1 MPNYADPRAII
12 TADAF
17 SVDPQLLGKALAP
30 PRRRAVALLIDL
42 MLVGLVTVLTSGF
55 WFVLGVVVAVFFFSR
70 ARKRGKGDR
79 MSTVFRLFLG
89 GMAMMALL
97 MTITTFVGLRL
108 LSDRIDEDAATGF
121 VFTTLGDTI
130 PIDLPGGLDDAL
142 PGLSE
147 GVQIVM
153 GASPEEVVEQATRL
167 ARRLEETGTLDEVEE
182 VLAELIPDEV
192 GGVDGERLL
201 EQVVANLAAPTVGV
215 GESELTSDTAV
226 EAAAREAERERA
238 EVMALAADTITQLQ
252 DRLDQSE
259 RDLERTEAELE
270 GARASTGL
278 FGWLADRADSF
289 GFGLGWWTM
298 YFAVLMPRMKGQ
310 TPGKRAMGIRVVRL
324 DGQPVTWWH
333 AFERAGGYTAG
344 LATGL
349 LGFAQIYWDPNRQ
362 AIHDK
367 IAGTAVTL
375 DRTAKLP
382 GQRDLAGQGPPQ
394 MTTET

>member
-70 ARKRGKGDR
+70 ARQRGKGDR

-89 GMAMMALL
+89 GMAMIALL

-108 LSDRIDEDAATGF
+108 LSDRIDEDAATGL

-130 PIDLPGGLDDAL
+130 PIDLPGGLNDAL
-142 PGLSE
+142 PRLSE

-153 GASPEEVVEQATRL
+153 GESPEEVVEQATRL

-192 GGVDGERLL
+192 GGVDG
-201 EQVVANLAAPTVGV
+201 VGV

-259 RDLERTEAELE
+259 KDLERTEAELE

-367 IAGTAVTL
+367 IAGTVVTL

-394 MTTET
+394 MTTETSRDA